1 MGFDFGSAIGSIG
14 SAAIGGGLSFLGQS
28 SANQANQAM
37 AREQMDFQERM
48 SNTQYQ
54 RAVKDLEAAGLNPMM
69 AYGNM
74 GASSPSGALGVG
86 AQNALQ
92 GLGQAVSESGSRYT
106 EIARKHAEIE
116 NLQESNKQI
125 QANTAATEAVA
136 DKTRQDTKTSAT
148 AELVNLGQLG
158 VQKAQI
164 AASSAAAQRD
174 IAQARNL
181 QAENAGKETKS
192 NLWDIGSDITG
203 GIKKVWERT
212 KEDVQRVNSAYDA
225 KVKSSKSPAVRG
237 IEIIGNPGIYK

>member
-1 MGFDFGSAIGSIG
+1 MGFDFGSVIGSLG

-28 SANQANQAM
+28 SANSANQSM

-48 SNTQYQ
+48 ANTSYQ

-86 AQNALQ
+86 SQNALS
-92 GLGQAVSESGSRYT
+92 GLGQAVSESGSRYI
-106 EIARKHAEIE
+106 EIARKHAEID

-181 QAENAGKETKS
+181 EADNAKKGMMSNIYDIGEAVTAWGKE
-192 NLWDIGSDITG
+192 
-203 GIKKVWERT
+203 KVQQLHRAIP
-212 KEDVQRVNSAYDA
+212 N
-225 KVKSSKSPAVRG
+225 
-237 IEIIGNPGIYK
+237 IEIIHNPGRTK

>member
-1 MGFDFGSAIGSIG
+1 MGFDLGGVIGSLG

-28 SANQANQAM
+28 SANQANQSM
-37 AREQMDFQERM
+37 SREQMAFQERM
-48 SNTQYQ
+48 SNTTYQ

-69 AYGNM
+69 AYGNL
-74 GASSPSGALGVG
+74 ATSSPSGALGVG
-86 AQNALQ
+86 SQNALS
-92 GLGQAVSESGSRYT
+92 GLGSAVSEAGSRYT

-125 QANTAATEAVA
+125 QANTAATEAAA

-164 AASSAAAQRD
+164 NASSAAAARD

-181 QAENAGKETKS
+181 EADNAKKGMMSNIYDIGEAITSWGKE
-192 NLWDIGSDITG
+192 
-203 GIKKVWERT
+203 KVQQLHRAIP
-212 KEDVQRVNSAYDA
+212 N
-225 KVKSSKSPAVRG
+225 
-237 IEIIGNPGIYK
+237 IEIIHNPGRTK

>member
-1 MGFDFGSAIGSIG
+1 MGFDLGSVVGSLG

-28 SANQANQAM
+28 SANQVNQAM

-69 AYGNM
+69 AYGNIHT
-74 GASSPSGALGVG
+74 SSPSGSLGVG
-86 AQNALQ
+86 AQNTLA
-92 GLGQAVSESGSRYT
+92 GLGEAFQEAGTRASDVS
-106 EIARKHAEIE
+106 RKAAEIE

-125 QANTAATEAVA
+125 QANTAATEAQA
-136 DKTRQDTKTSAT
+136 EKTRQDTKTSAT

-164 AASSAAAQRD
+164 NASSAAAARD

-181 QAENAGKETKS
+181 EADNAKKGMMS
-192 NLWDIGSDITG
+192 NIYDVGEKITG
-203 GIKKVWERT
+203 WAKDK
-212 KEDVQRVNSAYDA
+212 VQRLSTP
-225 KVKSSKSPAVRG
+225 KS
-237 IEIIGNPGIYK
+237 IEIIHYPGKYYNGY

>member
-1 MGFDFGSAIGSIG
+1 MEPMTMMAIGSLG

-28 SANQANQAM
+28 SANQANKAM
-37 AREQMDFQERM
+37 NREQMAFQERM
-48 SNTQYQ
+48 SNTAYQ

-74 GASSPSGALGVG
+74 GASSPSGAMGP
-86 AQNALQ
+86 AQQNALE
-92 GLGQAVSESGSRYT
+92 GVGREVSNAPSRYT
-106 EIARKHAEIE
+106 EIAKRGAELE

-125 QANTAATEAVA
+125 QANTAATEAAA

-181 QAENAGKETKS
+181 EADNAKKGMMSNIYDIGEAITGWGKEKVQQLYRAIPNYEIYHYPKGTK
-192 NLWDIGSDITG
+192 
-203 GIKKVWERT
+203 
-212 KEDVQRVNSAYDA
+212 
-225 KVKSSKSPAVRG
+225 
-237 IEIIGNPGIYK
+237 

>member
-1 MGFDFGSAIGSIG
+1 MGFDFGSVVGSLG

-28 SANQANQAM
+28 SANAANKQM
-37 AREQMDFQERM
+37 AQDQMAFQERM
-48 SNTQYQ
+48 ANTSYQ

-86 AQNALQ
+86 AQNTLA
-92 GLGQAVSESGSRYT
+92 GLGQGVQEAGSRYT

-125 QANTAATEAVA
+125 QANTAATEAA
-136 DKTRQDTKTSAT
+136 AEKTRQDTKTSAT

-181 QAENAGKETKS
+181 DADNAKKGMMSNIYDIGEAITGWGKEKVQQLHRAIP
-192 NLWDIGSDITG
+192 NYEIYHFPKGS
-203 GIKKVWERT
+203 K
-212 KEDVQRVNSAYDA
+212 
-225 KVKSSKSPAVRG
+225 
-237 IEIIGNPGIYK
+237 